1 VNYIASISNSCKVRF
16 MLSTQ
21 KLTAQVF
28 ITFMERLMQERK
40 RKLIWIV
47 APSGAPLRVSAAVAG

>member
-1 VNYIASISNSCKVRF
+1 